1 MAAQQHQCRGL
12 VEPRPRQQADLI
24 VDFEQAEAIIGT
36 GDADM
41 IALTRGILYDP
52 RWPWHAAAHFGARV
66 EAPK

>member
-1 MAAQQHQCRGL
+1 L
-12 VEPRPRQQADLI
+12 V

-41 IALTRGILYDP
+41 IALTRGIHYDR

-66 EAPK
+66 KAPK

>member
-1 MAAQQHQCRGL
+1 MAAQQHQRRKL

-41 IALTRGILYDP
+41 IARAGDSL
-52 RWPWHAAAHFGARV
+52 
-66 EAPK
+66 